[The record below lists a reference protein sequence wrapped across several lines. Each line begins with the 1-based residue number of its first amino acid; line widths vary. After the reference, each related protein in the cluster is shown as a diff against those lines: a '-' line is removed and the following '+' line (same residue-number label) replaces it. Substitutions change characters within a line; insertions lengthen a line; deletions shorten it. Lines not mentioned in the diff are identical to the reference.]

1 MYSMKID
8 EKKKVFSIVVS
19 GFITEDEAAAY
30 ATDYKKHAESIHC
43 PSYTLLLDGSGI
55 KASKQDM
62 LDGLKALIQSYVD
75 DQYKEILFVQVESP
89 TARSQMRRIDV
100 LMNNVRIIE
109 PTEIP

>member
-8 EKKKVFSIVVS
+8 ETKKVFSIVVS

-30 ATDYKKHAESIHC
+30 MIDYKKHSESIHC
-43 PSYTLLLDGSGI
+43 PSYTLLLDGSEM
-55 KASKQDM
+55 KASKQGM